1 MAVHRVVAPNPGPY
15 TGPGTNSWIVEAG
28 PVVVV
33 IDPGPDDESHLAAL
47 NARIGGATIGVV
59 LVTHSHPDH
68 LPLAERL
75 ATAHHASVQ
84 RFPGLGDEEV
94 VRVGTLNVT
103 ALHTPGHS
111 ADHLCFWLADDRA
124 LLTRGLILRRGRSL
138 AVYPEGD
145 VTALH
150 TPGHSADHLC
160 FWLADDRAL
169 FTGDLILG
177 RGSSMVT
184 YPEGDVAAYLRSLEK
199 VAALRPRLLFPGHW
213 DPVEDAMAKI
223 DEYRTHRLERE
234 AQVLGEVRRGKGTAA
249 ELTRRVYGGL
259 DEQLLVAAE
268 MTMRAHLRKLVDDG
282 AVRSSGGGDRE
293 IFDAP
298 VS

>member
-1 MAVHRVVAPNPGPY
+1 MTAVHRVVAPNPGPY
-15 TGPGTNSWIVEAG
+15 TGPGTNTWIVEAG
-28 PVVVV
+28 PVLAV
-33 IDPGPDDESHLAAL
+33 IDPGPDDQNHLAAI
-47 NARIGGATIGVV
+47 NKRIGGATVGVV

-75 ATAHHASVQ
+75 ATAHHASV
-84 RFPGLGDEEV
+84 RLYPELGDEDV

-111 ADHLCFWLADDRA
+111 ADHLCFWLA
-124 LLTRGLILRRGRSL
+124 
-138 AVYPEGD
+138 E
-145 VTALH
+145 
-150 TPGHSADHLC
+150 
-160 FWLADDRAL
+160 DRAL

-184 YPEGDVAAYLRSLEK
+184 YPEGDVAAYLRSLDR

-249 ELTRRVYGGL
+249 ELTRRVYGSL